1 MARGRF
7 AVAVHALVILATTPE
22 TITSAFLAGSVNT
35 DASCLRRMMIML
47 ARAGLVD
54 ATEGREGG
62 YRLARP
68 PDEITLADIYHAVSA
83 EPVLRPN
90 PAAANP
96 RCPIS
101 VAMVPAFAEIAAD
114 AESRFQE
121 ALVRRTLADLASH
134 LELAARYPAP
144 A

>member
-7 AVAVHALVILATTPE
+7 AIAVHALVILATTPE
-22 TITSAFLAGSVNT
+22 TTTSGFLAGSVNT
-35 DASCLRRMMIML
+35 DASCLRRVMVTL

-54 ATEGREGG
+54 AMEGRDGG

-68 PDEITLADIYHAVSA
+68 PDEVTLADIYRAVSEA
-83 EPVLRPN
+83 PVLRPN

-121 ALVRRTLADLASH
+121 ALVQRTLADLASH
-134 LELAARYPAP
+134 LELAARLPSPA
-144 A
+144 